1 MTPVEPV
8 MKQVKDNL
16 GGLSMVGQALHYIF
30 SKKKWS
36 NLMKF
41 DLVHNKNI

>member
-30 SKKKWS
+30 SKKKMIKL
-36 NLMKF
+36 NE
-41 DLVHNKNI
+41 I